1 MTRYM
6 KLGDNTCLGGTREVE
21 TKPSAFTGTR
31 VCYLT

>member
-6 KLGDNTCLGGTREVE
+6 KLGDNTCLGGTGEVE
-21 TKPSAFTGTR
+21 TKPSVFTSTR